1 MAKILSHAFS
11 KLLPFYF
18 LISVNLP
25 LTWPL
30 AIARTQN
37 MMSQNALLCQEFK
50 ETNGLLKS

>member
-18 LISVNLP
+18 LISVNFP